1 MRLKMSDAALN
12 WYDFGADISIENGD
26 LAADEGL
33 ATGVLISLFTDARAP
48 SESLLPPGEKSLRG
62 WWGDLDETEK
72 TGSLL
77 WLINREKTI
86 SEVATRAREYC
97 EDCLSWIVE
106 EQIAEKVIIE
116 TLIIKPQSLQI
127 KILIERG
134 AAKKYS
140 YLWDGVKEYAG
151 VTIQNTS
158 IKLQFIE

>member
-1 MRLKMSDAALN
+1 MTDAALN
-12 WYDFGADISIENGD
+12 WYDFGADINIENGD
-26 LAADEGL
+26 LAADNGL
-33 ATGVLISLFTDARAP
+33 ATGVLISLFSDARAP
-48 SESLLPPGEKSLRG
+48 SESILPPGEKSLRG
-62 WWGDLDETEK
+62 WWGDLDTTEK

-86 SEVATRAREYC
+86 SEVAERAREYC
-97 EDCLSWIVE
+97 EECLRWVLD
-106 EQIAEKVIIE
+106 EQIAERITVE
-116 TLIIKPQSLQI
+116 TTLIKPQSLQI

-134 AAKKYS
+134 TAKKYS